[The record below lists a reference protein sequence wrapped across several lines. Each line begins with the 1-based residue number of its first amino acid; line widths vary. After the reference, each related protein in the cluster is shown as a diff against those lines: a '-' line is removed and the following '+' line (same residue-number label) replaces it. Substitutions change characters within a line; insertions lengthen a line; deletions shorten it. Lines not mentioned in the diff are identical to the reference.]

1 MEGFL
6 DRFGLTND
14 PSEDVGDGGEDA
26 RGRQKRGEI
35 PHPDRLHRREDD
47 VADPADEGGR
57 DEDEAALL
65 GLVGYVGG
73 DEGEEEGDEVRG
85 RGEALGVDGA
95 VAHVFE
101 DGGEI
106 DGEGGVGDVG
116 AEVH

>member
-1 MEGFL
+1 MGF
-6 DRFGLTND
+6 
-14 PSEDVGDGGEDA
+14 VGHVC
-26 RGRQKRGEI
+26 R
-35 PHPDRLHRREDD
+35 
-47 VADPADEGGR
+47 
-57 DEDEAALL
+57 
-65 GLVGYVGG
+65 

-101 DGGEI
+101 DGGEV